1 MLQNFWQDVITEI
14 SEYYDILVR
23 YTPRLLLGLIAV
35 FIFYLVTR
43 LLKSLVR
50 RYLNKAED
58 TLMVSFLGRF
68 LEITI
73 TIFGLI
79 IILNIMG
86 WQRSASQLLAG
97 AGITAFIL
105 GFAFKDIGENFL
117 AGILLAFKRPFRM
130 GDIIESSGHR
140 GRIVSI
146 NLREIAIKTGDGKDI
161 FIPNGAVIKT
171 PLINYTIDGFQRL
184 SFFVNLPRDRNFEE
198 FRQRAVD
205 KLSNIKG
212 VLNKPKGPSIEITE
226 ISDTHFKME
235 IFFWVN
241 NRNPEVSNP
250 RIRTEAFK
258 RILEITK

>member
-1 MLQNFWQDVITEI
+1 MLQNFFQDVIREVYD
-14 SEYYDILVR
+14 YYDILVR
-23 YTPRLLLGLIAV
+23 YMPRLLLALFATGV
-35 FIFYLVTR
+35 FYLITR
-43 LLKSLVR
+43 FLKSIVG

-58 TLMVSFLGRF
+58 TLMVSFLGRL

-130 GDIIESSGHR
+130 GDVIESSGHR
-140 GRIVSI
+140 GKIVSI

-184 SFFVNLPRDRNFEE
+184 SFFINFPRSKNFDE
-198 FRQRAVD
+198 FRQRSVD
-205 KLSNIKG
+205 KLAGIKG
-212 VLNKPKGPSIEITE
+212 VLNKPKGPSIEISE
-226 ISDTHFKME
+226 ISDTHLKLE

-241 NRNPEVSNP
+241 NRNPELSNP
-250 RIRTEAFK
+250 RIRTEALK
-258 RILEITK
+258 KILDIIN